1 MENKLLFSVSRFCAE
16 PVEIG
21 PDAF

>member
-1 MENKLLFSVSRFCAE
+1 MENKLLFSVSWFCAQ